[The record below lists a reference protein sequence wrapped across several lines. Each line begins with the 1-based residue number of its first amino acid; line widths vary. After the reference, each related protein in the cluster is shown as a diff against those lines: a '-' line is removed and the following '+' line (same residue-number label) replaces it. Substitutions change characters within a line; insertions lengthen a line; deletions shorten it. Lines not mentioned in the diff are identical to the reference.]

1 MPRLVPISDADRKV
15 VRVEVAT
22 DADPNEP
29 TPRRRGAR
37 SPGVPEQYRVVYSA
51 FAAKMQRA
59 GVSEHTRR
67 GYGSRVAAY
76 LRWLNDSEHDSNPT
90 EADPLTDP
98 FARDFAVRDYRTWQL
113 TVAKREPN
121 TVNAHLTAINAFY
134 SQVGLGP
141 ANADRIDLP
150 DQAPRALDEADTK
163 RLLRSA
169 ERLESPRDRA
179 ILRTLYYSGVRSAEL
194 VALDVDDVPTT
205 ARTGKVIV
213 HAGKG
218 RHGGK
223 PRTVPAAPELRTG
236 LVEWKKARIDWPG
249 AATNP
254 ALFLNRYGERLSA
267 RSVDELVAEFGRA
280 IGIDE
285 LSPHVLRHSFA
296 THMLRNGADI
306 VLVSELLGHAS
317 LNATRVYTRPT
328 EEDRQRAVGLL
339 HTDH

>member
-1 MPRLVPISDADRKV
+1 MEV
-15 VRVEVAT
+15 VTGVA
-22 DADPNEP
+22 APDPA
-29 TPRRRGAR
+29 PRRRGAR
-37 SPGVPEQYRVVYSA
+37 SPGVPARYQAVHAA
-51 FAAKMQRA
+51 FAAEMERA

-67 GYGSRVAAY
+67 AYASRVAAY
-76 LRWLNDSEHDSNPT
+76 LRWLDNSDHAGDPNG
-90 EADPLTDP
+90 ADALTDP

-121 TVNAHLTAINAFY
+121 TVNAHLTAINALY
-134 SQVGLGP
+134 SQLGLGP

-150 DQAPRALDEADTK
+150 DQSPRALNEADT
-163 RLLRSA
+163 RRMLRGA
-169 ERLESPRDRA
+169 ERLDSPRDRA

-194 VALDVDDVPTT
+194 VDLDVDDVPTT

-213 HAGKG
+213 RAGKG

-223 PRTVPAAPELRTG
+223 PRTVPTAPELRTG
-236 LVEWKKARIDWPG
+236 LVEWKQARADWPG

-254 ALFLNRYGERLSA
+254 ALFLNRYGERIST
-267 RSVDELVAEFGRA
+267 RSVDELVAEFGRT
-280 IGIDE
+280 IGIEE

-317 LNATRVYTRPT
+317 LNATRVYTKPT